1 MKAVLLMAYG
11 APRNLNEVEEYFTHI
26 RGGRKPTKEEVDELI
41 SRYKAIGK
49 SPLIEITEAQ
59 AKKLQAKIKSLGS
72 ETVVFYAMKHSEP
85 FIEKVV
91 DTIVEKGFKELLC
104 IVLAPHYSIESVET
118 YFNFVRR
125 KISEKGSQI
134 QVKFVK
140 SWHNNECFIEAWV
153 SRIREAE
160 KKIGKDYWLLFS
172 AHSLPERILKM
183 NDPYVD
189 QLLETCR
196 LIANK
201 IGKKEWS
208 FTFQSAGMT
217 REKWLG
223 PDIIQH
229 LEELY
234 EKNIR
239 KVLVAPIGFVTD
251 NLEILYDLDIECKN
265 WAKNKGIVLER
276 CEMLNDSD
284 LLVNCL
290 VDIVKSYGF
299 L

>member
-1 MKAVLLMAYG
+1 
-11 APRNLNEVEEYFTHI
+11 
-26 RGGRKPTKEEVDELI
+26 
-41 SRYKAIGK
+41 
-49 SPLIEITEAQ
+49 
-59 AKKLQAKIKSLGS
+59 
-72 ETVVFYAMKHSEP
+72 
-85 FIEKVV
+85 
-91 DTIVEKGFKELLC
+91 
-104 IVLAPHYSIESVET
+104 
-118 YFNFVRR
+118 
-125 KISEKGSQI
+125 
-134 QVKFVK
+134 
-140 SWHNNECFIEAWV
+140 
-153 SRIREAE
+153 
-160 KKIGKDYWLLFS
+160 
-172 AHSLPERILKM
+172 
-183 NDPYVD
+183 
-189 QLLETCR
+189 
-196 LIANK
+196 
-201 IGKKEWS
+201 
-208 FTFQSAGMT
+208 MT